1 MLHKLNRTLPGTHK
15 TIHPPKPSI
24 APLQAQHN
32 SRRATVS
39 ARKANVTIPVCNDYL
54 YVEQEYVHT
63 TRSSARCHKMV
74 RYQTIN
80 MAYLF
85 HLIE

>member
-15 TIHPPKPSI
+15 TIDSTASH
-24 APLQAQHN
+24 LCRHN
-32 SRRATVS
+32 AVATVS

-63 TRSSARCHKMV
+63 TRSPTRCHKMV
-74 RYQTIN
+74 RCQTIN